1 MRGIHLMHRLH
12 PQQLPSNSSTTI
24 SIIFLR
30 VPVNYRRNKRHYP
43 LKTIECSNPRTKNP
57 WLRHRI
63 WQECS
68 YSSAILE
75 VKAMYKALSK
85 LVEINSKLLFSNIVA
100 PITNRLKTMM
110 RVNCGKCIWTESS
123 NRRQKTAFKIQ
134 MQFMLEVIMTTDI
147 N

>member
-1 MRGIHLMHRLH
+1 MKGIHLMHRLH
-12 PQQLPSNSSTTI
+12 PLLLPNSTTI
-24 SIIFLR
+24 LIIFPR
-30 VPVNYRRNKRHYP
+30 VPVNYRRKKRHYP

-57 WLRHRI
+57 WPRLKI

-68 YSSAILE
+68 YSRAILE
-75 VKAMYKALSK
+75 VKAVYRALSK

-110 RVNCGKCIWTESS
+110 EDVNCGKCIWTESS

-134 MQFMLEVIMTTDI
+134 TQFLLEVIMTTDI